1 MKKICIGVDTFS
13 KIRSDNYL
21 YIDKSALIEEI
32 IEDSAQTIVFT
43 RPRLTGKTLNLTM
56 LYNFFD
62 IKDAYTNHEL
72 FKGLYIQK
80 SHAYVHHGSYPVIFI
95 KNIGLIADSF
105 ENFLQSFR
113 HYLSLLFLEFEYL
126 IKDLDQTETAFFEK
140 VILNEYLT
148 QGEII
153 QVLPRLRD
161 ILYRYYSKKV
171 VVLIDAFDSPLHK
184 AYTHG
189 YYKELAEFFNTLYSM
204 LLNDSI
210 KIKKAII
217 TGRVNPQIH
226 GVFLNINNLKEYT
239 ILDLKY
245 SQYFGFTDT
254 EVKEALAEY
263 KLSDQL
269 HNIVKWYQS
278 TDFYNVSLYNPWS
291 IINYLK
297 SREFIS
303 HWLKTAEH
311 SLIYDFVQKSN
322 LKTLRKLCKLTL
334 GQSIKLDLSKFTDS
348 NSYSIQDNIFVLL
361 LYTGYLTVDKHISD
375 STYKLKIPNNEIL
388 IFFKRICSKII
399 FKNTDSKGTLTDSLD
414 LNNRYYIGSI
424 LQIALKNALKL
435 KKNKRNSKPGKIFIK
450 TLDFQ
455 LHNIYDLKYNY
466 EVKKDLAFILL
477 KGCND
482 NKHNYIFILKRVH
495 RISQAMATRSVHLR
509 LIDDSHTQSFLSTL
523 KVSCDNRLSVM
534 ALIFDNNEVVSFY

>member
-1 MKKICIGVDTFS
+1 MKKIGIGVDTFS

-21 YIDKSALIEEI
+21 YIDKSALIEDI
-32 IEDSAQTIVFT
+32 IEDSVQTIVFT
-43 RPRLTGKTLNLTM
+43 SPRLTGKTLNLTM

-80 SHAYVHHGSYPVIFI
+80 SHTYIHQGSYPVIFI
-95 KNIGLIADSF
+95 KSIGLIADSF
-105 ENFLQSFR
+105 DNFLESFR
-113 HYLSLLFLEFEYL
+113 HYLSRLFLEFDYL
-126 IKDLDQTETAFFEK
+126 IKDLDQSDTAFFEK
-140 VILNEYLT
+140 VISNEYLT

-153 QVLPRLRD
+153 QVLLQLRD
-161 ILYRYYSKKV
+161 ILYRYYAKKV
-171 VVLIDAFDSPLHK
+171 VILIDAFDSPLHR
-184 AYTHG
+184 AYTYG
-189 YYKELAEFFNTLYSM
+189 YYKELAEFYNALYSM
-204 LLNDSI
+204 LFNDSI

-217 TGRVNPQIH
+217 TGRVNPQRH

-254 EVKEALAEY
+254 EVKESLAEY
-263 KLSDQL
+263 KLIDQW

-278 TDFYNVSLYNPWS
+278 VNFYNVSLYNPWS

-311 SLIYDFVQKSN
+311 LLIYDLVQKSN
-322 LKTLRKLCKLTL
+322 LKTIRKLCKLTL
-334 GQSIKLDLSKFTDS
+334 GQNIKLDLSKYTVS
-348 NSYSIQDNIFVLL
+348 NSYSIQENLFVLL
-361 LYTGYLTVDKHISD
+361 LYTGYLTAAEHISD

-399 FKNTDSKGTLTDSLD
+399 FNNTDSLGTLIDCLN
-414 LNNRYYIGSI
+414 LNNRYYIASI
-424 LQIALKNALKL
+424 LQIALKNALRL
-435 KKNKRNSKPGKIFIK
+435 KKNKSNSKPGKIFIK
-450 TLDFQ
+450 TLDLQ
-455 LHNIYDLKYNY
+455 LHNIYDLNYHY
-466 EVKKDLAFILL
+466 EVKKDMTFILL
-477 KGCND
+477 KGCNE
-482 NKHNYIFILKRVH
+482 NRHNYILILKKVH
-495 RISQAMATRSVHLR
+495 RISAAKSKRSFPMR
-509 LIDDSHTQSFLSTL
+509 LIDDSQTQSYLSTL
-523 KVSCDNRLSVM
+523 KVSCDSRLSTM